1 MHGNGKQAQQ
11 QAASSKQTST
21 SCCFQAVIHS
31 FPSLDLLGRHLELIA
46 SFLVYIDSELISQ
59 KEIMSGA
66 NSTHGKTGDG
76 SSTPSPPPHMQILD
90 ELEAKARGLCGGGSG
105 IDAASY
111 GNIMQQKGGP
121 SEEWT
126 LADDARLASFV
137 QEFTAHIQRR
147 AESIASAVLA
157 LENKKDRAAAKV
169 ELAKSAFLALPDQ
182 RLVQQVVVDGAGIGT
197 GDDSEEPPQQGN
209 KGDEHENQ
217 PSTTDEEQDPIQKQQ
232 KLEDQA
238 IKDGMK
244 GLKLFYDPAQAIG
257 TEDHYFGLD
266 QGDDSACYYESAPA
280 DAFNQRPLPF
290 VVGSREFMESRDA
303 GLGEEYGVDD
313 DEAGEKG
320 GGGSLLIDGMSGNFL
335 LDKSTE

>member
-1 MHGNGKQAQQ
+1 MRLALH
-11 QAASSKQTST
+11 
-21 SCCFQAVIHS
+21 
-31 FPSLDLLGRHLELIA
+31 
-46 SFLVYIDSELISQ
+46 
-59 KEIMSGA
+59 KEIMSGT
-66 NSTHGKTGDG
+66 NSRDGNAGGG
-76 SSTPSPPPHMQILD
+76 SSPPSPPSKAAEGGGTNSSPHMQILD
-90 ELEAKARGLCGGGSG
+90 ELEVKARLLCGGGSG
-105 IDAASY
+105 TDAARD

-126 LADDARLASFV
+126 LADDARMASFV

-147 AESIASAVLA
+147 AESIAAAVVA
-157 LENKKDRAAAKV
+157 LENKKDRAAVKV

-182 RLVQQVVVDGAGIGT
+182 RLVQQVVVDGTGT
-197 GDDSEEPPQQGN
+197 STDDDEEPPQQGN
-209 KGDEHENQ
+209 KGDEHENR

-232 KLEDQA
+232 HLEDQA

-244 GLKLFYDPAQAIG
+244 GLKLFYDPAQATG

-280 DAFNQRPLPF
+280 DTFNQRPLPF

-303 GLGEEYGVDD
+303 GLGEGYDVDD
-313 DEAGEKG
+313 DETDEDE
-320 GGGSLLIDGMSGNFL
+320 GGGSLLIGGMSGSFL

>member
-1 MHGNGKQAQQ
+1 
-11 QAASSKQTST
+11 
-21 SCCFQAVIHS
+21 
-31 FPSLDLLGRHLELIA
+31 
-46 SFLVYIDSELISQ
+46 
-59 KEIMSGA
+59 MSGA
-66 NSTHGKTGDG
+66 NSTHGKTGDD
-76 SSTPSPPPHMQILD
+76 SSTPSPPAIAPHVQILD
-90 ELEAKARGLCGGGSG
+90 ELEVKARGLCGGESG
-105 IDAASY
+105 IDAASDE
-111 GNIMQQKGGP
+111 NITKQQGER

-147 AESIASAVLA
+147 AESIAGAIVS

-182 RLVQQVVVDGAGIGT
+182 RLVQQVVVDGAGAGTGTGT
-197 GDDSEEPPQQGN
+197 GDDSEEPSQQGN
-209 KGDEHENQ
+209 KGDEDENQ
-217 PSTTDEEQDPIQKQQ
+217 PSTTDEDQDPIQKQQ
-232 KLEDQA
+232 QLEDQA

-244 GLKLFYDPAQAIG
+244 GLKLFYDPAQATG

-280 DAFNQRPLPF
+280 DTFNQRPLPF

-313 DEAGEKG
+313 DEAGKEE
-320 GGGSLLIDGMSGNFL
+320 GGGSLLIEGMSGSFL

>member
-1 MHGNGKQAQQ
+1 
-11 QAASSKQTST
+11 
-21 SCCFQAVIHS
+21 
-31 FPSLDLLGRHLELIA
+31 
-46 SFLVYIDSELISQ
+46 
-59 KEIMSGA
+59 MSGA
-66 NSTHGKTGDG
+66 NPRDGNAGDG
-76 SSTPSPPPHMQILD
+76 ASSPPPPSKAESSGTNSSLASAPHMQILD
-90 ELEAKARGLCGGGSG
+90 ELEVKARGLCGGGSG
-105 IDAASY
+105 TNAATD
-111 GNIMQQKGGP
+111 GNIMQQKGAPG
-121 SEEWT
+121 EEWT

-147 AESIASAVLA
+147 AESIAAAVVA
-157 LENKKDRAAAKV
+157 LENKKDRAAVKV

-182 RLVQQVVVDGAGIGT
+182 RFVQQVVVDGTGIG
-197 GDDSEEPPQQGN
+197 DDTEEPLQQGN

-217 PSTTDEEQDPIQKQQ
+217 ARSSTTDEEQDPIQKQQ
-232 KLEDQA
+232 HLEDQA

-244 GLKLFYDPAQAIG
+244 GLKLFYDPAQATG

-280 DAFNQRPLPF
+280 DTFNQRPLPF

-313 DEAGEKG
+313 DEEE
-320 GGGSLLIDGMSGNFL
+320 GGGSLLIDGMSSSFL